1 MGDMTMPLKQ
11 ILEKSRQREP
21 TIDDD
26 ISSLTDDD
34 LMDFMNLN
42 SARTGIDGTVFIST
56 HMGSHGPR
64 VKYFEKTGPGQP
76 SFSVSIENEPKLL
89 ASSLPDRVVA
99 RKLPSVIAGTKLNRE
114 ALQRFWNEGEYWGE
128 DEVDSFKGGLR
139 RVPWG
144 T

>member
-1 MGDMTMPLKQ
+1 MPLKQ

-42 SARTGIDGTVFIST
+42 SRRTGIEGTVFIST

-64 VKYFEKTGPGQP
+64 VKYFEKTGPGQS
-76 SFSVSIENEPKLL
+76 SFSVSIEGEPKLL
-89 ASSLPDRVVA
+89 ASSLSDHVVA
-99 RKLPSVIAGTKLNRE
+99 RKLPLLVAWTKLNRE
-114 ALQRFWNEGEYWGE
+114 ALQRFWNEGEYWGD
-128 DEVDSFKGGLR
+128 DEINAFKAGLK
-139 RVPWG
+139 RVPSG